1 MSHFCVFDS
10 LQERIY
16 NSPVPLVYTRHTARF
31 LGFWIL
37 ALPMALFESFGTSW
51 NHIGLLPAAI
61 LISFFF
67 FGIEELAIQLEEPFT
82 ILPLKQLVDGIG
94 VSVDDTVEWF
104 VEDEKTTRQKELITS
119 SHGERE
125 PVGVHNKLLSK
136 FRT

>member
-1 MSHFCVFDS
+1 
-10 LQERIY
+10 
-16 NSPVPLVYTRHTARF
+16 
-31 LGFWIL
+31 
-37 ALPMALFESFGTSW
+37 MALFESFGTSW

-104 VEDEKTTRQKELITS
+104 IEDEKTTRQKELITS
-119 SHGERE
+119 LHGERE

-136 FRT
+136 FRS